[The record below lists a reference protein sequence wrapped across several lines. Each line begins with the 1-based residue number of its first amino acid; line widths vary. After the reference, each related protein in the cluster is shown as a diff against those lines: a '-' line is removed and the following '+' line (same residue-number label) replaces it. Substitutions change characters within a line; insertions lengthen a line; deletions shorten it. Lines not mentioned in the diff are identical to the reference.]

1 MWQIVRPDINID
13 FIRLRPFALALSLLV
28 IVAGLISLVAKGGP
42 NYGID
47 FAGGVMLHVRVDS
60 SIDIAEVRRAAAV
73 PGVGSVSVQKFES
86 ERGEYLVRIPTA
98 DDRVSDG
105 TVSMMTESLKAAL
118 DAHGLDILR
127 TEVVGPQ
134 VGRDLRRRGI
144 LSVLVATIAMGLYI
158 AVRFDSWF
166 GLGAGAALFHD
177 VIVTIGALS
186 LYNVEIDLSVLAA
199 ILTVVG
205 YSVNDTVIVSDRIRE
220 NLRKNRKTPV
230 ATVINSSI
238 NQTLART
245 ILTTG
250 TTLMVLFSLF
260 FFGGGVIHGFAFT
273 LIVGLLVGTYSS
285 VFIASPIV
293 EMWSGRAGSLT
304 SPEPS

>member
-1 MWQIVRPDINID
+1 MWQIVRPDIDIN
-13 FIRLRPFALALSLLV
+13 FIRLRPIALGLSAVL
-28 IVAGLISLVAKGGP
+28 IVAGLGSLVVKGGP

-47 FAGGVMLHVRVDS
+47 FAGGVMLHLRADS
-60 SIDIAEVRRAAAV
+60 SVDISDVRRAASV
-73 PGVGSVSVQKFES
+73 PDVGNVSVQQFES
-86 ERGEYLVRIPTA
+86 QAGEYLVRVPTA

-105 TVSMMTESLKAAL
+105 VVSRLTESLQAAL
-118 DAHGLDILR
+118 GSSGLEILR

-134 VGRDLRRRGI
+134 VGKDLRRRGI
-144 LSVLVATIAMGLYI
+144 LSVLVATLAMGLYI
-158 AVRFDSWF
+158 AIRFDSWF
-166 GLGAGAALFHD
+166 GLGAGVALFHD
-177 VIVTIGALS
+177 VVVTIGALS

-220 NLRKNRKTPV
+220 NLRKNRKLAV
-230 ATVINSSI
+230 ATVINRSI

-250 TTLMVLFSLF
+250 TTLMVLFALF

-273 LIVGLLVGTYSS
+273 LIVGLLIGTYSS

-293 EMWSGRAGSLT
+293 EIWSGRAGSLT